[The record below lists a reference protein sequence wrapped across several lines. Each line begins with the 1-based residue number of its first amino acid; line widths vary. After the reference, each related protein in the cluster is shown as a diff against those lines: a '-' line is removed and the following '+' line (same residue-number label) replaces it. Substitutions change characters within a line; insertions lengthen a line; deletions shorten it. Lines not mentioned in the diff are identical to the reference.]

1 MAKIK
6 TIHTLGNDYDIYD
19 ASAIHDVDSVLNETS
34 INPVENQVVTSALNT
49 KSEVGH
55 DHNDAYYTKDEADTI
70 LAEAQKFAP
79 TVNST
84 TANYQLSQWASTD
97 RILMA
102 DFNSDN
108 AKIDTALSALAEAVA
123 AKADGA
129 AVTALAEAVNG
140 KADGADVTALQN
152 ALSTEQATR
161 QSADTAL
168 EAAIDQCGNCHLEK
182 MTYSG
187 AGKSGSSNKVSVT
200 FSRTPLVI
208 LICGNGNMVIGVQGA
223 SGSVGNQSGTPVMSW
238 SGNKVSWYHND
249 NYEYHMNKSGVTYTV
264 YALAL

>member
-70 LAEAQKFAP
+70 LTEAQKFAP

-140 KADGADVTALQN
+140 KGNCEIELTTYTGTGEVGPTPTVIQFPKMPLMFFVWGGTALMV
-152 ALSTEQATR
+152 AKGG
-161 QSADTAL
+161 D
-168 EAAIDQCGNCHLEK
+168 DYG
-182 MTYSG
+182 
-187 AGKSGSSNKVSVT
+187 V
-200 FSRTPLVI
+200 
-208 LICGNGNMVIGVQGA
+208 ICGEGTSTGVVQRMHL
-223 SGSVGNQSGTPVMSW
+223 TW
-238 SGNKVSWYHND
+238 SGNQCSFYHTAYARLQMNAASTT
-249 NYEYHMNKSGVTYTV
+249 YHVLAV
-264 YALAL
+264 YQTDAA